1 MPSHPLLTAL
11 SAPDLWARLQ
21 AECALADAGRALI
34 PDLIALVSDASAASE
49 TRWRAAMILG
59 ELKDAGAVDAL
70 ITAAADPVWDVR
82 HSAVWSLGMIG
93 DARAFDLL
101 LRVASTG
108 TDEQVPYVAALA
120 LGQIDRS
127 RALTVLGQLFAAPPG
142 DAARRTA
149 HSARVTIEEMTR

>member
-1 MPSHPLLTAL
+1 MPNHPLLTAL

-21 AECALADAGRALI
+21 AECALAEAGRALI
-34 PDLIALVSDASAASE
+34 PDMLGLVGDASAAVE
-49 TRWRAAMILG
+49 ARWRAIMILG
-59 ELKDAGAVDAL
+59 DLGDADAVDAL
-70 ITAAADPVWDVR
+70 MTAAADPAWDIR

-120 LGQIDRS
+120 LGQIDRP
-127 RALTVLGQLFAAPPG
+127 RAVTVLGQLHAAPPS

>member
-1 MPSHPLLTAL
+1 MPIHPLLTAL

-21 AECALADAGRALI
+21 AECALAEAGRALI
-34 PDLIALVSDASAASE
+34 PDMLALVGDSSAAVE
-49 TRWRAAMILG
+49 ARWRAIMVLG
-59 ELKDAGAVDAL
+59 DLGDADAVDAL
-70 ITAAADPVWDVR
+70 MTAAADPAWDIR

-120 LGQIDRS
+120 LGQIDRQ
-127 RALTVLGQLFAAPPG
+127 RAVTVLGQLQAAPPSE
-142 DAARRTA
+142 AASRTA
-149 HSARVTIEEMTR
+149 HSARVTIDEMTR